1 MSRKLPIAA
10 TLLAGAGVAVGA
22 ALLSGGSAG
31 ATTTVPTHIRLE
43 EVSRTVTLAPHAMT
57 TVSSVCAAGEAATG
71 GSPTGWSAHVRVM
84 RQNVFFDGTRSGWS
98 VQFKNTASTSQTV
111 FLRMGALCVSPGY
124 MTH

>member
-1 MSRKLPIAA
+1 MVKKVPTAA
-10 TLLAGAGVAVGA
+10 TLLAGAGVVVGA

-31 ATTTVPTHIRLE
+31 ASTTAPTHVRLE
-43 EVSRTVTLAPHAMT
+43 EVSRTMTLASHATT
-57 TVSSVCAAGEAATG
+57 TVSSVCAPGEAATG
-71 GSPTGWSAHVRVM
+71 GSPTGWSAHVRVL

-111 FLRMGALCVSPGY
+111 SVTMGALCIAPAY